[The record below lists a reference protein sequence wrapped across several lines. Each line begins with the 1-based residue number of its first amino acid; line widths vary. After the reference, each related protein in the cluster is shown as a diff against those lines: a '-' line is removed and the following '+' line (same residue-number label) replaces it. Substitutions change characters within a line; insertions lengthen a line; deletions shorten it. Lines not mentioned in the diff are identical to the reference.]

1 MASCDFWSVTHPHKR
16 TRYNLTVL
24 ANPQEDEQILLP
36 RVPPTK
42 GMVPLAPD
50 SIDWPCVDTEIGE
63 EDSTNSGRGHWS
75 SLSPITHIILTPSLL
90 QAAYEFLKVTL
101 TLSFL
106 FLFSSL
112 PLIFVIL
119 YAYIHVSCK
128 NYFFYFRPQNVILFQ
143 MDSSLLKFPRKLQQK
158 LILQSPIQHVR

>member
-1 MASCDFWSVTHPHKR
+1 MDNSILLPNSYTASCDFWSVTQPHKR

-24 ANPQEDEQILLP
+24 ANPQEDEQIHLP

-42 GMVPLAPD
+42 GMTPLAPD

-101 TLSFL
+101 SLSSPHLSSLSFL
-106 FLFSSL
+106 FLFSSP
-112 PLIFVIL
+112 PLIFCMHI
-119 YAYIHVSCK
+119 YCK
-128 NYFFYFRPQNVILFQ
+128 L
-143 MDSSLLKFPRKLQQK
+143 
-158 LILQSPIQHVR
+158 